1 VQTLRT
7 VFSLGMAIA
16 MTAVA
21 VVPATAQVSSY
32 PNRPVTIV
40 VGFSAGGSSDA
51 LARIVAEKLT
61 TGLGQPVLVEN
72 RPGVASIVGAAFVAK
87 AKPDGYTL
95 LMGAS
100 GPNVF
105 NYALYA
111 KLPYAPQEFAPVS
124 LLGTFPLLLL
134 ANANNP
140 GKNVQ
145 ELIAQSK
152 QNPDKSNY
160 GASSASFQL
169 VTELFNTKTGARF
182 AHIPYKG
189 SNDAITALI
198 SGDVTMTLV
207 DAGAASAVLQGGRVK
222 ALAVTSAERLKDMPT
237 VPTLSELGVDLK
249 VSFWSGLLAPA
260 GTPAPVIRRLQDE
273 IAKVMNMPD
282 VKSRFTAM
290 SVVPAS
296 STPEEFSKVIATE
309 IPLWKQLALDNN
321 IKAN

>member
-1 VQTLRT
+1 
-7 VFSLGMAIA
+7 
-16 MTAVA
+16 
-21 VVPATAQVSSY
+21 
-32 PNRPVTIV
+32 
-40 VGFSAGGSSDA
+40 
-51 LARIVAEKLT
+51 
-61 TGLGQPVLVEN
+61 
-72 RPGVASIVGAAFVAK
+72 
-87 AKPDGYTL
+87 
-95 LMGAS
+95 MGAS

-124 LLGTFPLLLL
+124 LLGSFPLLLL

-140 GKNVQ
+140 AKSVQ
-145 ELIAQSK
+145 ELVAQSK
-152 QNPDKSNY
+152 LNPDKSNY

-169 VTELFNTKTGARF
+169 VTELFNTKTGSKF

-222 ALAVTSAERLKDMPT
+222 ALAVTSAERLKDMPN
-237 VPTLSELGVDLK
+237 VPTLNELGVDLK

-260 GTPAPVIRRLQDE
+260 GTPAPIIRRLQEE

-296 STPEEFSKVIATE
+296 STPEEFAKVIATE

>member
-1 VQTLRT
+1 MQTERAALKLLM
-7 VFSLGMAIA
+7 VFA
-16 MTAVA
+16 MTAA
-21 VVPATAQVSSY
+21 VVLPAAAQVVSY
-32 PNRPVTIV
+32 PNKPVTIV

-51 LARIVAEKLT
+51 LARIVAEKLAI
-61 TGLGQPVLVEN
+61 GLGQPVLVEN

-111 KLPYAPQEFAPVS
+111 KLPYAQQEFAPVS

-134 ANANNP
+134 ANASNP
-140 GKNVQ
+140 AKNVQ
-145 ELIAQSK
+145 ELIAQSR

-169 VTELFNTKTGARF
+169 VTELFNAKTGARF
-182 AHIPYKG
+182 SHIPYKG

-222 ALAVTSAERLKDMPT
+222 ALAVTSAERLKDMPG

-260 GTPAPVIRRLQDE
+260 GTPAPVIKRLQDE

-282 VKSRFTAM
+282 VRSRFTAM

-296 STPEEFSKVIATE
+296 STPEEFAKVIATE